1 MIAALAL
8 ALASNPVIYV
18 RSTEDH
24 PSGVPNTNYW
34 AADGLSW
41 DTAYTDPQSA
51 FTKADMTAGPDVV
64 VIAEGVYLAGG
75 SPLQCFT
82 VFDGTTVIGGY
93 TVGDSWEK
101 PTGGVT
107 ELSGEIGLRYLN
119 EDNCYNVLTIDPRV
133 KRVTLKNLKV
143 SRGYGGLDGYS
154 LFLEPELRSGGGVFY
169 CTQHTGS
176 PSFIT
181 LEDIWIDDCFAWR
194 SGGGM
199 YFHTASSDIKLD
211 ILRLRVTKCVA
222 GSSAGGVQIYLEETS
237 PDPDLESTIQNLSVS
252 RCRSGAV
259 SGGLSI
265 EVRDAQA
272 EITNSEVFSNTSV
285 SSAGGLSLKAIAAF
299 ARASLVVRFCT
310 FYNNE
315 ASNYHT
321 GFAATSLNA
330 DLLFE
335 SCVFWSQG
343 SQSELYAG
351 IGVQVDSSCIRGG
364 FPTGSGNISSNPK
377 LGPSLIPLPISPLLD
392 AGSLVAYPNDF
403 FDLDGDGVLRER
415 IPYDFYGRPRY
426 QPSLPDIGAHERQL

>member
-1 MIAALAL
+1 MILTALL
-8 ALASNPVIYV
+8 LLSNPVIYV

-24 PSGVPNTNYW
+24 PAGGTPNTNYW

-82 VFDGTTVIGGY
+82 VFDGTTVLGGY

-101 PTGGVT
+101 PTGGTT
-107 ELSGEIGLRYLN
+107 ELSGEIGLRYLH

-133 KRVTLKNLKV
+133 KRVTLRNLKV

-154 LFLEPELRSGGGVFY
+154 LFLEPEVRSGGGIFY

-199 YFHTASSDIKLD
+199 YFHTASSDIHLD

-222 GSSAGGVQIYLEETS
+222 GTSAGGASIYLEETS
-237 PDPDLESTIQNLSVS
+237 PDPDLESTIQGLSVS

-259 SGGLSI
+259 TGGLSI

-315 ASNYHT
+315 AANYHT
-321 GFAATSLNA
+321 GFAVRAVRGDRCS
-330 DLLFE
+330 
-335 SCVFWSQG
+335 
-343 SQSELYAG
+343 SELLLYPGRLPCWFWEHLLEPQA
-351 IGVQVDSSCIRGG
+351 RP
-364 FPTGSGNISSNPK
+364 F
-377 LGPSLIPLPISPLLD
+377 PLPPTHQPPLGRWFTGILPQRLLRSGWGWYS
-392 AGSLVAYPNDF
+392 AGEDPL
-403 FDLDGDGVLRER
+403 
-415 IPYDFYGRPRY
+415 
-426 QPSLPDIGAHERQL
+426 